1 MPKKPQPLPIEPVP
15 VLENAVETEAAC
27 RVQRSWRRY
36 RARYSLERYR
46 YERWLEQQWSP
57 EKLMS
62 VYADLV
68 AAGLAS
74 SLGPTA
80 EVPGRHLD
88 PADPLST
95 VDLTVEVAGA
105 SLGPLAHLE
114 HGRPAAASWH
124 LRRAAAG
131 EAAVYHFLVDRTEG
145 GCACRPDLRKSFRVL

>member
-1 MPKKPQPLPIEPVP
+1 MPKKSPPPQPPDPAP
-15 VLENAVETEAAC
+15 ALENAVEAEAAC
-27 RVQRSWRRY
+27 RVQRAWRRY

-46 YERWLEQQWSP
+46 YERWLEQQWTP
-57 EKLMS
+57 EKLMC

-68 AAGLAS
+68 ATGLAS

-95 VDLTVEVAGA
+95 VDLTVEVAGD
-105 SLGPLAHLE
+105 SRGPLAMLE
-114 HGRPAAASWH
+114 RGRPAAVSWH

-131 EAAVYHFLVDRTEG
+131 EAAVCRFLVDRAEG
-145 GCACRPDLRKSFRVL
+145 GWTWIYVWWRPLD